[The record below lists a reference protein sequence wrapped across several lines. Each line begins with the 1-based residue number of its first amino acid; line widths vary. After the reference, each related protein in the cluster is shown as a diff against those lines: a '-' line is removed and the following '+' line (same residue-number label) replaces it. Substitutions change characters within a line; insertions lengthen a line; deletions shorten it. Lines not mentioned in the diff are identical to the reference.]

1 VLVVDRALN
10 GEDGL
15 SIVERLREEGNFTP
29 VLVVGPPT
37 SVDERINGLKAG
49 VDDCLVRPF
58 DVRELA
64 ARVSNI

>member
-1 VLVVDRALN
+1 VLVVDQALN

-15 SIVERLREEGNFTP
+15 SIVERRCEEGNFTP

-37 SVDERINGLKAG
+37 SVERINGLKAG
-49 VDDCLVRPF
+49 VDDYLVRPF